1 MKFPSKLL
9 NAIMV
14 CSHIAPVCACVCSFY
29 VLYCSPFIVS
39 SPFSGP
45 PPNEAVLVTYSNVGF
60 EIILEDLH
68 ACPLE
73 NLLLKLTS
81 VNFRKSDTY
90 PSKSNSFHWDTEIGV
105 FQWISAPLFIFS
117 LVS

>member
-45 PPNEAVLVTYSNVGF
+45 PPNEAVVVTNVGF

-81 VNFRKSDTY
+81 VNFRKSVTY
-90 PSKSNSFHWDTEIGV
+90 PSKSGSFHWDTEIGV
-105 FQWISAPLFIFS
+105 FQWISASLFIFS

>member
-9 NAIMV
+9 NAITV
-14 CSHIAPVCACVCSFY
+14 CSHIAPVCACACSFY
-29 VLYCSPFIVS
+29 VLYYSPFIVS
-39 SPFSGP
+39 SP
-45 PPNEAVLVTYSNVGF
+45 LVTYSNVGF

-81 VNFRKSDTY
+81 VNFRKSVTY
-90 PSKSNSFHWDTEIGV
+90 PSKSGSFHWDTEIGV

>member
-1 MKFPSKLL
+1 MPLWCVLILPRFVR
-9 NAIMV
+9 V
-14 CSHIAPVCACVCSFY
+14 CVRFTSSIIP
-29 VLYCSPFIVS
+29 PFIVS

-45 PPNEAVLVTYSNVGF
+45 PPNEAVVVTYSNVGF

-73 NLLLKLTS
+73 NLLLKLTL

-90 PSKSNSFHWDTEIGV
+90 PGKSGSFHWDTEIGV
-105 FQWISAPLFIFS
+105 FQWISSPLFIFS